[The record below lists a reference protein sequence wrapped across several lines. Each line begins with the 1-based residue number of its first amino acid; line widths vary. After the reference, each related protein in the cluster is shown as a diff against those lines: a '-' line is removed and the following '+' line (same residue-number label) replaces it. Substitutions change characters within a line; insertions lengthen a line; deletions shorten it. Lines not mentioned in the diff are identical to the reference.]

1 ISTVSPVWRSR
12 SYITAPAK
20 SGKRPSFKSSLAT
33 AVITTCLSP
42 ITSTDSATRCG
53 SPQSS
58 SFARPVFTA
67 QKRQPR
73 VHVSPS
79 IMRVAVCRSLQHP
92 CKLGHFASSQ
102 TVFNRFSRI
111 NFLSFLYESFVL
123 MLIFHQF
130 GFLSI
135 VFVLLFV
142 IVTLFHSLFFC
153 SFVCSMYSLHISC
166 HANESRLSI
175 KRQ

>member
-1 ISTVSPVWRSR
+1 
-12 SYITAPAK
+12 
-20 SGKRPSFKSSLAT
+20 
-33 AVITTCLSP
+33 
-42 ITSTDSATRCG
+42 TRCG

-58 SFARPVFTA
+58 SFGRPVFTA

-79 IMRVAVCRSLQHP
+79 IMKVAVCRSLQHS

-111 NFLSFLYESFVL
+111 NFLCFLYESFVL
-123 MLIFHQF
+123 ILIFNLLF
-130 GFLSI
+130 FLLFVLVTI

-142 IVTLFHSLFFC
+142 IVTLFPSLFFC
-153 SFVCSMYSLHISC
+153 SFVCPMYSLHISC

>member
-1 ISTVSPVWRSR
+1 
-12 SYITAPAK
+12 
-20 SGKRPSFKSSLAT
+20 LAT

-58 SFARPVFTA
+58 SFGRPVFTA

-79 IMRVAVCRSLQHP
+79 IMKVAVCRSLQHS

-111 NFLSFLYESFVL
+111 NFLSLLYESIVL
-123 MLIFHQF
+123 ILIFNQS

-142 IVTLFHSLFFC
+142 IITLFDSCLSAFLFIVPCFC
-153 SFVCSMYSLHISC
+153 CIFRVTQMNHVTPYNVGKFECFRSNMYTFF
-166 HANESRLSI
+166 
-175 KRQ
+175 K

>member
-1 ISTVSPVWRSR
+1 P
-12 SYITAPAK
+12 
-20 SGKRPSFKSSLAT
+20 PSFKSSLAT

-58 SFARPVFTA
+58 SFGRPVFTA

-73 VHVSPS
+73 VHVSPR
-79 IMRVAVCRSLQHP
+79 IMKVAVCRSLQHS

-111 NFLSFLYESFVL
+111 NFLSLLYESLVL
-123 MLIFHQF
+123 ILIFNQS

-135 VFVLLFV
+135 VLLFV
-142 IVTLFHSLFFC
+142 IVIPFHSLSFFF
-153 SFVCSMYSLHISC
+153 FVYGSMRLLRILC
-166 HANESRLSI
+166 HANESHLPINHRSA
-175 KRQ
+175 RTFPFQYVSFP